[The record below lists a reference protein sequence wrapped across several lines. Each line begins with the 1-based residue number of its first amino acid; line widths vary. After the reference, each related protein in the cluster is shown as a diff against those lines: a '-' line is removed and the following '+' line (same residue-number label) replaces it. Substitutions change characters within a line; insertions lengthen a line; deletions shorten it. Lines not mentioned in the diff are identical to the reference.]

1 MRKHAGRYDAQTR
14 QLSFNLP
21 NFMRKERMLFFCVAC
36 KYRRFMKFP
45 PAEGKCAAARTV
57 KIPTGRDYIF
67 SVSGSE
73 MRPKRREAGGKK
85 KEK

>member
-1 MRKHAGRYDAQTR
+1 
-14 QLSFNLP
+14 
-21 NFMRKERMLFFCVAC
+21 
-36 KYRRFMKFP
+36 MKFP